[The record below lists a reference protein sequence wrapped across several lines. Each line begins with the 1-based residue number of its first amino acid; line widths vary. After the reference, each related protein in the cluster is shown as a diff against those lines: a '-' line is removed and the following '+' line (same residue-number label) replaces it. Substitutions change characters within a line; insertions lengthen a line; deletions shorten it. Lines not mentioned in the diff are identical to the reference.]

1 MTNETLKAKKAI
13 GRPTKYCDEL
23 IDEICDRL
31 SAGESLNSILKS
43 RSEMPAFITI
53 YQWLRK
59 YPDFAKKYDD
69 ARVHQAETLADGIIA
84 IADEEPKKIIDD
96 KGVVRID
103 SSYVLWIRNRMDARK
118 WIASKL
124 KSERWSDRT
133 AIGGVKD
140 GESIK
145 TEVDTS
151 YERLMA
157 IMTNIEMKKRA
168 GD

>member
-1 MTNETLKAKKAI
+1 MIKETIKAKKAM

-23 IDEICDRL
+23 IDEICARL
-31 SAGESLNSILKS
+31 SDGESLNRILKN

-69 ARVHQAETLADGIIA
+69 ARLHQAYTLADEIIA

-103 SSYVLWIRNRMDARK
+103 SSYVSWIKNRMDARK
-118 WIASKL
+118 WIVSKL
-124 KSERWSDRT
+124 KSERWSDRM

-140 GESIK
+140 GEPIK
-145 TEVDTS
+145 TEDDTS

-157 IMTNIEMKKRA
+157 IMSNIEMQKHA